1 VSVQRPE
8 FPWERTA
15 RVPWEWMRDPR
26 LSLKGKGLLS
36 YLLSHAPGYTVSQ
49 GQMVR
54 ESTDGRDSVLTGLRE
69 LEAAGYLAPRP
80 SRADAPRGNRGQ
92 FVEHDYLLQDPAAT
106 NPTHRT
112 APPQVANG
120 HRAEN
125 PTVADFPSRA
135 DRDGESD
142 PKGKKEEGR
151 KKTQTPAV
159 AAAELFPLE
168 ADEQPAPTINQRAKA
183 LTDEHYDA
191 CGRMENWAAV
201 RGIVVKALTANYD
214 DEAIRKALADLRAS
228 GMSVATATLRNAL
241 TRPGSGGRG
250 QLRSASGRTHW
261 EPRERGT
268 YTDAGD
274 GTF

>member
-106 NPTHRT
+106 NPTPRP
-112 APPQVANG
+112 APSQVGNG

-125 PTVADFPSRA
+125 PTVADFPSRSA
-135 DRDGESD
+135 RDGESTR
-142 PKGKKEEGR
+142 KEKKWEGEKEE
-151 KKTQTPAV
+151 TPP
-159 AAAELFPLE
+159 AAAEGGAGQLALVPGDS
-168 ADEQPAPTINQRAKA
+168 ADGPTPDQRAQA
-183 LTDEHYDA
+183 LAAEHYE
-191 CGRMENWAAV
+191 GV
-201 RGIVVKALTANYD
+201 GKVVPFLGIRSIVKAAIAAGHGDDQIRAALGHLRRTNRTLTKNALGLLLAGNGGSAVTGANYGP
-214 DEAIRKALADLRAS
+214 RY
-228 GMSVATATLRNAL
+228 RNPDPKLHPNAF
-241 TRPGSGGRG
+241 
-250 QLRSASGRTHW
+250 
-261 EPRERGT
+261 
-268 YTDAGD
+268 TDA
-274 GTF
+274 F